1 MLLLSISEFFDKSN
15 MPTEDDIHVKLK
27 VCKGEEKLATPS
39 DIVSGNFEEKEYYKI
54 VEEDPTAGAGP
65 NKWQEAI
72 LNWIN
77 SQSDSRYRPPT
88 EYCGVNTP
96 VFVKFDYPSDKDRI
110 NSNNFEIKVTP
121 IAADAITRV
130 ELYID
135 NINVRNFE
143 GQPYI
148 YSATNVSNGVHTIK
162 AVAKDSSGRQ
172 SEKIITIG
180 INTDWNSSS
189 TPTP

>member
-1 MLLLSISEFFDKSN
+1 M
-15 MPTEDDIHVKLK
+15 
-27 VCKGEEKLATPS
+27 
-39 DIVSGNFEEKEYYKI
+39 
-54 VEEDPTAGAGP
+54 
-65 NKWQEAI
+65 
-72 LNWIN
+72 
-77 SQSDSRYRPPT
+77 
-88 EYCGVNTP
+88 
-96 VFVKFDYPSDKDRI
+96 KFDYPSDKDRI